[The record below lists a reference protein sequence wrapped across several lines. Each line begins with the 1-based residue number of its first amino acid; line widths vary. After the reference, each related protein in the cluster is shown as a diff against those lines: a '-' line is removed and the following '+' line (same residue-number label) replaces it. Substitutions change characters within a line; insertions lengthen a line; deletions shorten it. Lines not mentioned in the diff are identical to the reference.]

1 MVLHDDRS
9 RGTRVSVEVRGKL
22 TRFTIELRDL
32 PRGQRDGAAR
42 SITGLAEAL
51 SRRWRETGCDP
62 ESARR
67 RLPRS

>member
-32 PRGQRDGAAR
+32 PRLERAAVGR
-42 SITGLAEAL
+42 SFTALALA
-51 SRRWRETGCDP
+51 T
-62 ESARR
+62 ARR
-67 RLPRS
+67 TEPRSS

>member
-32 PRGQRDGAAR
+32 PRLERAAVGQSFTA
-42 SITGLAEAL
+42 LAMAI
-51 SRRWRETGCDP
+51 
-62 ESARR
+62 ARR
-67 RLPRS
+67 AKPRSS